1 MGLRQ
6 WCTSQGTH
14 AKLASKGDGKSI
26 MVEGEMYLRRPSL
39 PDSLNRRTDIR
50 FTAHDLISFPLA
62 VIEERLGR
70 FFITAIRPFGLD
82 WLPQLCS

>member
-14 AKLASKGDGKSI
+14 AKLASNREEEGI
-26 MVEGEMYLRRPSL
+26 IVEGEVYLRRLSVL
-39 PDSLNRRTDIR
+39 DRLNRRTDIR

-62 VIEERLGR
+62 LIEEHMEW
-70 FFITAIRPFGLD
+70 FFITAIWQF
-82 WLPQLCS
+82 